1 MFIEVWSR
9 KISNAIIHEENE
21 KSYKTSPP
29 PPKPQFPLHPY
40 QHYTYEIRLPMV
52 NGKSTPEYS
61 YVMF

>member
-1 MFIEVWSR
+1 MR
-9 KISNAIIHEENE
+9 KM
-21 KSYKTSPP
+21 KKVTKPGP